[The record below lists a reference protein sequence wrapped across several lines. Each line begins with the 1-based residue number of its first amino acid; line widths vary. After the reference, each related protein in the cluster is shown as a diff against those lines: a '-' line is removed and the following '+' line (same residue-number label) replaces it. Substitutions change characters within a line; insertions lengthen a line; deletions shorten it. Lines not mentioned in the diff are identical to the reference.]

1 MKPLR
6 HCILP
11 ESEPQVKQ
19 KGGWNIGLVR
29 QDELALS
36 PDYPYNVGAGY
47 VTEGHQHGGGGWSG
61 FQVVA
66 GFDTGITIKDCA
78 DNMRE

>member
-47 VTEGHQHGGGGWSG
+47 VTEGHQHGGGYGPASKWLRDLTPAL
-61 FQVVA
+61 Q
-66 GFDTGITIKDCA
+66 
-78 DNMRE
+78 